1 MLAQK
6 ACMRIHENQYDCRIS
21 LAGVFVEMGM
31 WNEDSFNGHMRTM
44 LIGTDTIVKTRILQ
58 KKKNSKNH
66 RVLICQQI
74 GRRVKTRRLV

>member
-1 MLAQK
+1 
-6 ACMRIHENQYDCRIS
+6 MRIHENQYDCRIS

-44 LIGTDTIVKTRILQ
+44 LIGTDTIVKTGIF
-58 KKKNSKNH
+58 KKKQKNSKNH